1 MSDKKVTQDSRIRYE
16 LLQGIPFVNYQKVID
31 CSNETGLCYSIFGK
45 LKMSLYVIFAHILIL
60 LI

>member
-31 CSNETGLCYSIFGK
+31 CSNETGHFYSILVGK
-45 LKMSLYVIFAHILIL
+45 LKLFIGM
-60 LI
+60 